1 MNQTAQASYAL
12 MRASMQMFNKP
23 QSELDEQQRNT
34 ALQQVNRELAIGKR
48 LLDTDV
54 AKRVIVPEAAVD
66 STLNQLG
73 GRFDSEEEFEHAM
86 EQNGLDKAS
95 LRQAITHELKI
106 EAITEQL
113 LGEAAEADEHEV
125 EIYYYEHVDK
135 FTLPETRTARHLL
148 LTINEEYQENT
159 TEAVEQ
165 RINTLCEQLRE
176 KPGEFHDLALKN
188 SECPTALHGGV
199 LERIK
204 PGQLYPELDRQLF
217 AMEEGEI
224 SKPLRSEVGWH
235 ILLCETIHPAQQLPF
250 TEVREKLQQYLSD
263 KKRRHHLKRW
273 LQQGR
278 K

>member
-34 ALQQVNRELAIGKR
+34 ALQQVNREMAIGKR

-66 STLNQLG
+66 STLKQLG
-73 GRFDSEEEFEHAM
+73 GRFESDEEFEHAM
-86 EQNGLDKAS
+86 EQNGLDKVS
-95 LRQAITHELKI
+95 LREAIAHELKI

-125 EIYYYEHVDK
+125 EIYYYQHVDK

-159 TEAVEQ
+159 AEAVEQ
-165 RINTLCEQLRE
+165 RINTLCEQLR
-176 KPGEFHDLALKN
+176 KAPGEFHDLALKN
-188 SECPTALHGGV
+188 SECPTALHGG
-199 LERIK
+199 LLGRIK

-217 AMEEGEI
+217 AMEEGEV
-224 SKPLRSEVGWH
+224 SKPIRSEVGWH
-235 ILLCETIHPAQQLPF
+235 ILLCETVHPSQQLPF
-250 TEVREKLQQYLSD
+250 TEVREKLQQHLSE

-273 LQQGR
+273 LQQGSS
-278 K
+278 